1 MSSGANHC
9 VYYSPLPGSK
19 YDCSFYSG
27 VYTAAMVNTG
37 SLMVGAGPGGI
48 YTKSGTGINWTR
60 HPSGATYT
68 SVAWNGNVFVAVG
81 TNNIAVSR

>member
-1 MSSGANHC
+1 
-9 VYYSPLPGSK
+9 
-19 YDCSFYSG
+19 
-27 VYTAAMVNTG
+27 MVNTG
-37 SLMVGAGPGGI
+37 SLLVGAGPGGI

-68 SVAWNGNVFVAVG
+68 SVAWNGSVFVAVG